1 MTDFPLVTV
10 VVVSYNHSGYIEEC
24 LNSIKNQTYKNIQL
38 IVGDDASPDNSLKVF
53 ENWLVNNNY
62 PAEKNFHTKNTG
74 LATMLNECVQL
85 ARGKY
90 IKLIA
95 ADDFLHPDFLE
106 KCVKT
111 LETKDNSFAVAFTSA
126 YIVEKD
132 KSLAEYYGNF
142 DFYKDEHQF
151 RKLEKTRNFVP
162 AVSALIKTQALIET
176 GSYNKDILLED
187 YDKWLKI
194 NQKYFFIF
202 IPEHLAYYRKHDENI
217 STLKSRI
224 VFVEEILLRLQY
236 DTELENK
243 VELNNSIK
251 KIYLTSKSKEEL
263 KKTFEKYDR
272 YKGKEPW
279 LNFCLRYRLPVKL
292 YHLKYKFF

>member
-38 IVGDDASPDNSLKVF
+38 IVGDDASPDNSVEVF

-106 KCVKT
+106 KCVKI

-132 KSLAEYYGNF
+132 ESLVEYYGNF

-162 AVSALIKTQALIET
+162 AVSALIKTKALIET

-263 KKTFEKYDR
+263 KKN
-272 YKGKEPW
+272 
-279 LNFCLRYRLPVKL
+279 L
-292 YHLKYKFF
+292 